1 MVACSVRSV
10 PGGDVDRKSL
20 LSASIA
26 ERQDKL
32 PSSGTALACP
42 SETASLVGEAA
53 TALGNLRSLLPEGH
67 TKRNIRST
75 GDSLFKQSQA
85 SHTYCGDFGRQTI
98 LSLG

>member
-1 MVACSVRSV
+1 MVARAVRSV

-20 LSASIA
+20 LSASRA
-26 ERQDKL
+26 EHKL

-42 SETASLVGEAA
+42 SETASLVGEATA
-53 TALGNLRSLLPEGH
+53 ALGNLGSLLPEGH